1 KTYENQRKAAAI
13 LEPLFLERPSHPGL
27 AHYIIHS
34 YDYPPLASKAE
45 DAARR
50 YASIAPSSAHAL
62 HMPSHIFTRV
72 GWWEESVATNLRSI
86 DAARTSGSFAE
97 ALHASDYA
105 IYADLQM
112 CRDSSARAVLDVVPD
127 LEAHFDP
134 NAIGAGGSAA
144 AGVFGIAAIPARY
157 AVERRAW
164 GEAAALP
171 WKHSLLAW
179 AEAVTHFARALGAAH
194 VKDTATARASID
206 SLAVIGTRLST
217 SGENYWA
224 QQAAIQRLGALAW
237 LELAEKHEPGALA
250 RMREAATM
258 EDGTEKSPVT
268 PGPLAPAREL
278 LGDMLME
285 LGRPGEAFTEYRTA
299 LTREPNRFRLLSG
312 AMRAASASGN
322 RAAPA
327 QYRGE
332 LQKLCARPD
341 GPRRA

>member
-1 KTYENQRKAAAI
+1 MGRRAG
-13 LEPLFLERPSHPGL
+13 GL
-27 AHYIIHS
+27 VAVQQALLN
-34 YDYPPLASKAE
+34 LANL
-45 DAARR
+45 DLYLGR
-50 YASIAPSSAHAL
+50 YA
-62 HMPSHIFTRV
+62 
-72 GWWEESVATNLRSI
+72 
-86 DAARTSGSFAE
+86 
-97 ALHASDYA
+97 
-105 IYADLQM
+105 
-112 CRDSSARAVLDVVPD
+112 RA
-127 LEAHFDP
+127 
-134 NAIGAGGSAA
+134 N
-144 AGVFGIAAIPARY
+144 
-157 AVERRAW
+157 
-164 GEAAALP
+164 
-171 WKHSLLAW
+171 
-179 AEAVTHFARALGAAH
+179 
-194 VKDTATARASID
+194 ASID

-322 RAAPA
+322 RAAAA

-332 LQKLCARPD
+332 LQKLCGRPD
-341 GPRRA
+341 GPCRAELASLRR